1 MKKRRLALSL
11 LPTHVGSD
19 TDRRAH
25 ARLLNTRRIKVCESQ
40 DTNIDKIESKFNK
53 HVDIDST
60 GLKLPKSGQYN
71 ANKLPELTQPGGVTD
86 KQSHEVA
93 DNQSREVTDKQSR
106 EVTDKQSREV
116 ADVVSWVDKWDLVRD
131 DITINNQQPGD
142 NDVKIKR
149 NLRRT
154 FIATSDKASKKK
166 SDSNRKRKEE
176 FPIIDNIPHK
186 HNIAYRSLDFWGIC
200 SARQKQLH
208 VHMIRIADHINESS
222 RELMAPRTRVVSQV
236 IPEVERKVEKK
247 PSFRPGIP
255 KDLQNLVQ
263 NGPQIGTQNG
273 LRNGLRSERR
283 SSRSMSP
290 EVQYGSINESVGYGM
305 PRSRRVST
313 ELNTGTSELNTGTSD
328 DRLVSPEYFRQTP
341 CTGHHSWI
349 PDFWHGDGRTS
360 ESVLRRIQTDFVRS
374 SSIIYKSRPIPP

>member
-11 LPTHVGSD
+11 LSTRVASD

-25 ARLLNTRRIKVCESQ
+25 ARLLNTRRINVCESQ

-53 HVDIDST
+53 HVDIDSS
-60 GLKLPKSGQYN
+60 GLKQPKCAQYN
-71 ANKLPELTQPGGVTD
+71 ANKLPELTQPGGVTA
-86 KQSHEVA
+86 KQSH
-93 DNQSREVTDKQSR
+93 EVTDKQSR

-116 ADVVSWVDKWDLVRD
+116 AGVVTGVDKWDLVRGD
-131 DITINNQQPGD
+131 MTMKNQQPGD

-149 NLRRT
+149 NLRRK
-154 FIATSDKASKKK
+154 FIATSDKASKNK
-166 SDSNRKRKEE
+166 SDSNRKSKEE

-236 IPEVERKVEKK
+236 IPEVERKVEKH

-255 KDLQNLVQ
+255 KGLQNLVQ
-263 NGPQIGTQNG
+263 NGPEIGIQNG

-313 ELNTGTSELNTGTSD
+313 EMNTGTSD
-328 DRLVSPEYFRQTP
+328 DRLVSPEYFSQTP
-341 CTGHHSWI
+341 CTRHHSWI
-349 PDFWHGDGRTS
+349 PDFWPGDGRTS